1 MDSSP
6 IKKTTLD
13 NGVRV
18 VTETIGQLKSVSVG
32 IWVGVGARDE
42 SDEEAGL
49 THFIEHMIFKGTERR
64 SCLDISK
71 ELDSLGGL
79 YNAFTNKE
87 FLWLY
92 AKMMDEHLVKGAE
105 VLSDIFLNSVFP
117 DEEVIRE
124 KSVIL
129 QEIQMLED
137 TPDDHAHL
145 IFQGEVYRDNPL
157 ARPIFGTAQ
166 TVAGFSREHALRF
179 FHQHFTPDRI
189 ILCAAGNVVHEE
201 LVELLGGPF
210 SRVDRNPAGPPKRV
224 APNANSS
231 LMVFPRDT
239 GQVLIFFGVR
249 GPSYLSED
257 RYPCSLI
264 NVILGANSSSRL
276 LVEIRERLGLAYSV
290 GSYLSANQDVGL
302 MQIFSGVAPGNTR
315 ETLEVVRRE
324 IRRLK
329 HEPVSDEEL
338 VAAKEYIKGVMY
350 LQAESSDHRM
360 TRLAKNEMYLGR
372 IPTYEEILKKLEKV
386 TAKDLMEFAR
396 KVFDPATASLL
407 LYGPVDGSEEDFREF
422 LDI

>member
-6 IKKTTLD
+6 IKKTTLP

-18 VTETIGQLKSVSVG
+18 ITETIEHLKSVSVG

-42 SDEEAGL
+42 SDGEAGL
-49 THFIEHMIFKGTERR
+49 IHLIEHLIFKGTDKR

-71 ELDSLGGL
+71 DLDSLGGL

-92 AKMMDEHLVKGAE
+92 AKVMDEHLGKGAE
-105 VLSDIFLNSVFP
+105 VLSDIFLNSTFP
-117 DEEVIRE
+117 EEEVTRE

-129 QEIQMLED
+129 QEIKMLED

-145 IFQGEVYRDNPL
+145 IFMEDVYRDNPL
-157 ARPIFGTAQ
+157 ARPIFGTVE
-166 TVAGFSREHALRF
+166 TVSGFTGEMAARF
-179 FHQHFTPDRI
+179 FGENFTPDRI
-189 ILCAAGNVVHEE
+189 ILSAAGNVAHEH
-201 LVELLGGPF
+201 LLELLAEPF
-210 SRVDRNPAGPPKRV
+210 SRLKARPAGLPERV
-224 APNANSS
+224 LPGASSS
-231 LMVFPRDT
+231 LRVRPRDT

-276 LVEIRERLGLAYSV
+276 LVEIREKLGLAYSV
-290 GSYLSANQDVGL
+290 GSYVSAHQDVGL
-302 MQIFSGVAPGNTR
+302 MQIFSGVAPERTAQ
-315 ETLEVVRRE
+315 TLDVIRRE
-324 IRRLK
+324 LRRLK
-329 HEPVSDEEL
+329 REPVSEDEL
-338 VAAKEYIKGVMY
+338 AAAKEYIKGVMY
-350 LQAESSDHRM
+350 LQAENSDHRM

-372 IPTYEEILKKLEKV
+372 VPSYGEILSNIEKI
-386 TAKDLMEFAR
+386 TSRDLMGFAGEL
-396 KVFDPATASLL
+396 FDPAAATLL
-407 LYGPVDGSEEDFREF
+407 LYGPVEGQKEDFEQY